1 MIDAIGYRE
10 HAKIKWI
17 NAFQAANIVGVN
29 LRVGAALVM
38 CVNATNFAEVMLCQL
53 SIELI
58 QR

>member
-17 NAFQAANIVGVN
+17 NAFQAANIVGVDMGV
-29 LRVGAALVM
+29 RAALVM
-38 CVNATNFAEVMLCQL
+38 RVDATNFAEVMLCQL